1 MWSSFQGL
9 SSSVGMAGW
18 EVLKPFV
25 GLGLVGVVDNIKK
38 NRRTLVLSFKIR
50 GLIENNQ
57 LTFLKSTNIT
67 FLSNQSSVI
76 SDCNS
81 PC

>member
-50 GLIENNQ
+50 GLI
-57 LTFLKSTNIT
+57 
-67 FLSNQSSVI
+67 
-76 SDCNS
+76 
-81 PC
+81 